1 MTLKNF
7 IIRTGV
13 ILFVLLSLQLSAP
26 WACGWCMTTN
36 ETGPYI
42 KIQTDQWNALKTEF
56 NLLNQE
62 LIECQKDLQKLKKP
76 STELVQE
83 LNTAQ
88 NLLEKLQAE
97 LDQQKQ
103 DLTLLSSEADGL
115 RTSLATLKEQINKER
130 KTHRRQI
137 WQNRFWCI
145 LIGAGIG
152 MAIKG

>member
-7 IIRTGV
+7 IIRTV
-13 ILFVLLSLQLSAP
+13 LTLSVLLSLQLSVSLG
-26 WACGWCMTTN
+26 CGWCMTTQ
-36 ETGPYI
+36 ETTPYI
-42 KIQTDQWNALKTEF
+42 KIQTDQWNELKTEF

-88 NLLEKLQAE
+88 NLLEKLQTE

-103 DLTLLSSEADGL
+103 DLTMLSSEADGL
-115 RTSLATLKEQINKER
+115 RTSLATLREQVNKER

-137 WQNRFWCI
+137 WQNRFWCL

-152 MAIKG
+152 YVASR

>member
-7 IIRTGV
+7 IKRTGV
-13 ILFVLLSLQLSAP
+13 ILSVLLSLQLSVLLG
-26 WACGWCMTTN
+26 CGWCMTTN

-103 DLTLLSSEADGL
+103 DLTMLSSEADGL
-115 RTSLATLKEQINKER
+115 RTSLATLREQVNKER

-152 MAIKG
+152 FAASR

>member
-7 IIRTGV
+7 IIRTV
-13 ILFVLLSLQLSAP
+13 LTLSVLLSLQLSVSLG
-26 WACGWCMTTN
+26 CGWCMTTQ
-36 ETGPYI
+36 ETTPYI
-42 KIQTDQWNALKTEF
+42 KIQTDQWNELKTEF

-88 NLLEKLQAE
+88 NLLEKLQTE

-103 DLTLLSSEADGL
+103 DLTMLSSEADGL
-115 RTSLATLKEQINKER
+115 RTSLATLREQVNKER
-130 KTHRRQI
+130 RTHRRQI
-137 WQNRFWCI
+137 WQNRFWCL

-152 MAIKG
+152 YVASR